1 MFSLLGLRRF
11 SSLKS
16 FSKLTSV
23 ATYNQEN
30 IPTILR
36 SFSIFTLSSRQ
47 GNLLKPGKNS
57 TNELKLKYQ
66 AREITKLTSFNVVDN
81 SKLGQKTRRYK
92 KPYLIGFYRKRK
104 TADIGD
110 VIKVAV
116 QGRPC
121 KALVVATRK
130 PKSQPIPR
138 FDNNNIV
145 LLDDNLAPLGTR
157 IKGPIPAILRKK
169 RDKFSKVIALASRFV

>member
-1 MFSLLGLRRF
+1 MFSTQQ
-11 SSLKS
+11 
-16 FSKLTSV
+16 KLTSL
-23 ATYNQEN
+23 ASC
-30 IPTILR
+30 IPRLLQTVTRALTTNPLCSQ
-36 SFSIFTLSSRQ
+36 SFLVEISKGHTHAVFNSLSRANKLPQMTMQKRPITL
-47 GNLLKPGKNS
+47 
-57 TNELKLKYQ
+57 
-66 AREITKLTSFNVVDN
+66 LTSFNVVDN

-130 PKSQPIPR
+130 PKTQPIPR

-145 LLDDNLAPLGTR
+145 LLDDNNAPLGTR
-157 IKGPIPAILRKK
+157 IRGPIPAILRKHRAK
-169 RDKFSKVIALASRFV
+169 YSKVIALASKFV